1 MGITINYIYIL
12 GLQLVETLKMMNGI
26 LNFIQHSYML
36 TAAVSGMSNVCP
48 PWTMASVPWGSTHLV
63 AGANKVALFP
73 RKNETSLDY
82 ILSQASIHSKIF
94 DMK

>member
-1 MGITINYIYIL
+1 MAYQMGITINYIYIL

-48 PWTMASVPWGSTHLV
+48 P
-63 AGANKVALFP
+63 
-73 RKNETSLDY
+73 
-82 ILSQASIHSKIF
+82 
-94 DMK
+94 